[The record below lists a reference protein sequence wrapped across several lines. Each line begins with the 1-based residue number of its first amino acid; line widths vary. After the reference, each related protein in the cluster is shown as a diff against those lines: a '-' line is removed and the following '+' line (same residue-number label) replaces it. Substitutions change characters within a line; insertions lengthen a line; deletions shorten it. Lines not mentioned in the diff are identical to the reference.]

1 MEIISEMK
9 LDEKRKL
16 TEEIKKGL
24 LKSKASFILDYRGLK
39 VVELT
44 DFRNK
49 LRENKASFRVVKNT
63 LANRALK
70 EAKLEMLSDFFSGP
84 TGIIFAQ
91 DEPLKSAKVVKEFI
105 SEHSNLKIKGGLLEN
120 YLLDANRVL
129 SLADLP
135 QKSILLSQL
144 VAVLQSPLRRFI
156 RVLNYPLI
164 NFIIVIK
171 AIIEQKGGLSMPAE
185 AKEVS
190 NAGKKEGQK
199 MEKKKEIIK
208 VIEQMNVLELSEL
221 VKDLENKFGVQA
233 AAYPQGAVTSAPATQ
248 EKPKE
253 EEKTEFD
260 VILSEIGPKK
270 IQVIKEVRKLTS
282 LGLKEAKDLVEQSP
296 KPVKEGITKEE
307 ALKIKQTLEAV
318 GAKVELK

>member
-1 MEIISEMK
+1 MK
-9 LDEKRKL
+9 LDEKKQL
-16 TEEIKKGL
+16 TMEMKDSL
-24 LKSKASFILDYRGLK
+24 LESKAFFIVDYRGLK

-49 LRENKASFRVVKNT
+49 LRENQSFFRVVKNT

-84 TGIIFAQ
+84 TGIIFIQAK
-91 DEPLKSAKVVKEFI
+91 PLKSAKIVKEFI
-105 SEHSNLKIKGGLLEN
+105 SEHSNLKIKGGLLES
-120 YLLDANRVL
+120 YLLDADKVL
-129 SLADLP
+129 YLADLP
-135 QKSILLSQL
+135 SESALLSQL
-144 VAVLQSPLRRFI
+144 VAVLQFPLRRLI

-164 NFIIVIK
+164 NFILIVK
-171 AIIEQKGGLSMPAE
+171 AILEQKGGLSMPAKVE
-185 AKEVS
+185 EVA
-190 NAGKKEGQK
+190 NAGKKEEGQK
-199 MEKKKEIIK
+199 IEKKDQIVK

-221 VKDLENKFGVQA
+221 VKELEDKFGVQA
-233 AAYPQGAVTSAPATQ
+233 ASPQVAIAAVPAQ

-260 VILSEIGPKK
+260 AVLSEIGPKK

-282 LGLKEAKDLVEQSP
+282 LGLKEAKDLVEQAP

-307 ALKIKQTLEAV
+307 ADKIKQTLEAV

>member
-120 YLLDANRVL
+120 YLLDANKVL

-171 AIIEQKGGLSMPAE
+171 AIIEQKGGLSMPSE
-185 AKEVS
+185 VKEVS

-233 AAYPQGAVTSAPATQ
+233 AYPQGAVTTAPATQ